1 MADAVSQFSFQYNL
15 TVSTEHP
22 LWENIWILVGTNYRT
37 SRTYMIGIILN
48 TTLAQDLIGYMGMSI
63 REQITK

>member
-1 MADAVSQFSFQYNL
+1 VADAVSQFSFQYNP

-22 LWENIWILVGTNYRT
+22 LWENIWILVGTNYQT

-48 TTLAQDLIGYMGMSI
+48 KILAQELISYMGMSI
-63 REQITK
+63 CEQIAK